1 MSTSPI
7 EPINPEPLDPD
18 APPPFDR
25 EAARARYKKFMRSW
39 PMRTMYL
46 VLVLTILFAWGWAGA
61 AAFAPSVERLP
72 DHDISVPTQA
82 CVSCHTDGAVANNAP
97 PMNHPV
103 APSCGFCHRQSVPT
117 LTGNVPKQHG
127 WIIEQGTIN
136 NSDPAL
142 SFRP

>member
-1 MSTSPI
+1 MSTPLI
-7 EPINPEPLDPD
+7 EKESTNPEPLDRN

-72 DHDISVPTQA
+72 GHDITVATQA
-82 CVSCHTDGAVANNAP
+82 CVSCHTDGAVANDAP

-103 APSCGFCHRQSVPT
+103 APSCGFCHRQSVPQ
-117 LTGNVPKQHG
+117 TGSAPLEHG
-127 WIIEQGTIN
+127 WLLDQPTQQAIG
-136 NSDPAL
+136 SLFFSP
-142 SFRP
+142 